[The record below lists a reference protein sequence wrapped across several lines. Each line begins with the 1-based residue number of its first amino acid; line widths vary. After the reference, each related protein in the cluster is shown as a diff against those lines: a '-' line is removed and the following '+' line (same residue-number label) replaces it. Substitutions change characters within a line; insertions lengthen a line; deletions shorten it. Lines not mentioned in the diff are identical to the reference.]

1 MAETFCGKTCESCEE
16 KLTGRCEGC
25 KKSWGKPVNED
36 CEIAVCCYGKGHEAC
51 ETCTFLNNCGKVRG
65 REDMLYYRRRRKE
78 EDERRNTRWRETVT
92 ERVELMGKWCT
103 VLFWVVI
110 IAQIAGLPGELGMT
124 MLTNSLAVIL
134 GVAYGAALLQLAP
147 LTGKY
152 RTAGICNIIAAV
164 VVMLLGALP
173 TWGDAALWGSM
184 ILIPGAVVSLVG
196 DYHEFH
202 AHAEMLAGM
211 DDAFAK
217 KWEGLWKW
225 SIRMLLLLFA
235 AVLLILIV
243 PTVGA
248 LGTMAATMGVLAVEV
263 IKIVYLYRMAKF
275 FRNFELL

>member
-103 VLFWVVI
+103 VLFWIVI
-110 IAQIAGLPGELGMT
+110 VAQFSGLMGDT
-124 MLTNSLAVIL
+124 MLANSLAVIF

-147 LTGKY
+147 LTQQY
-152 RTAGICNIIAAV
+152 RTAGICNMIAAV
-164 VVMLLGALP
+164 VVLLMGVVPLEGDGMAL
-173 TWGDAALWGSM
+173 ALLLTVPGS
-184 ILIPGAVVSLVG
+184 IVSLVG

-243 PTVGA
+243 PTLGA